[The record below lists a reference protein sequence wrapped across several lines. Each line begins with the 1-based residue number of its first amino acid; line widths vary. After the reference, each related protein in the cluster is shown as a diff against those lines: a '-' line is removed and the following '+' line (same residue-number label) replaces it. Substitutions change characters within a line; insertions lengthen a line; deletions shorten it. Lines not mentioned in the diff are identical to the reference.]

1 MRALAGTRKPKT
13 QPCVEVVGLGIV
25 ALVGCE
31 VHGRC
36 PGSLCMGKERG
47 YQLLTNLLPL
57 RCGLNAQAAEQGGIG
72 LIGQRLA
79 PVKQG

>member
-1 MRALAGTRKPKT
+1 MRPLAGTFKLKT
-13 QPCVEVVGLGIV
+13 QPCVEVIGLGIV

-36 PGSLCMGKERG
+36 PGSLCMGKESR

-57 RCGLNAQAAEQGGIG
+57 SWWFNPKAAEQGGIG
-72 LIGQRLA
+72 LVRQRLA